1 MRAGARGWADVT
13 GGQTWAVGR
22 QARVAGQIDM
32 GRCDRRANMGS
43 GQAGAVNAA
52 HSQLEKKRS
61 GKPETLDLLFSSSYC
76 NLQPQD
82 PNLSLFFTYISSSNH
97 VLCFADLNADL
108 LVMRIRKQAS
118 KLLGWASCYPFPSS
132 SSTPLSLSERD
143 IWSPGPPPPSH
154 LQLLEAYAG
163 EFQCQLN
170 LSPWDAIE
178 SSQCTN
184 SQEAEM
190 EATNEEQMSGFE
202 NGFGDK
208 DGEEKE
214 ETEEKMEE
222 KKGQGRKR
230 REKEMESSGSG
241 AMIKCKKTDGKG
253 WHCKRLAQS
262 PHSLCSYHLTQ
273 LRSYRTR
280 FDDQVSGDHRKKYAF
295 SVDSGGSASNYY
307 YYYSI
312 LGPWW
317 GKRRGPVTESS
328 EGNEENGI
336 SSKDCNVKSADSEA
350 AVDVNAV
357 EEEEEDDDEDYG
369 ESFGNVTYL
378 QKKKKTKRM
387 IKRKGRKP
395 VKARSLKSLL

>member
-1 MRAGARGWADVT
+1 MR
-13 GGQTWAVGR
+13 GR
-22 QARVAGQIDM
+22 
-32 GRCDRRANMGS
+32 
-43 GQAGAVNAA
+43 
-52 HSQLEKKRS
+52 
-61 GKPETLDLLFSSSYC
+61 KPE
-76 NLQPQD
+76 
-82 PNLSLFFTYISSSNH
+82 
-97 VLCFADLNADL
+97 
-108 LVMRIRKQAS
+108 
-118 KLLGWASCYPFPSS
+118 KLLGCTADHRTALPPPIPYDSDAAISAAAALLCELKRSS
-132 SSTPLSLSERD
+132 SVNNSINLRLSNRL
-143 IWSPGPPPPSH
+143 
-154 LQLLEAYAG
+154 
-163 EFQCQLN
+163 
-170 LSPWDAIE
+170 
-178 SSQCTN
+178 
-184 SQEAEM
+184 QEAEM

-202 NGFGDK
+202 NGFGDI

-214 ETEEKMEE
+214 ETEEKVEE

-230 REKEMESSGSG
+230 REKEMESSGSD

-317 GKRRGPVTESS
+317 GKRRGPVNESS

-336 SSKDCNVKSADSEA
+336 SSKDCNGKSADSEA
-350 AVDVNAV
+350 AVDVDTVDEEEEV
-357 EEEEEDDDEDYG
+357 EEEEDYG
-369 ESFGNVTYL
+369 ESYGNVPYM
-378 QKKKKTKRM
+378 KKKKTKRM